1 MISLIHESNIK
12 IINILWKLPSIN
24 SIFAKKNVKIRKI
37 TTDIIDL
44 NEIKL
49 SKILSFFSF
58 KRIVLVFD
66 ENICV
71 R

>member
-24 SIFAKKNVKIRKI
+24 SIFAKKIVKIRKI

-49 SKILSFFSF
+49 SKILSFFHL
-58 KRIVLVFD
+58 RIVLVFD